1 MKKIILLCTVLT
13 FGLTNA
19 QVFTGK
25 GDMKFQVGAN
35 IQSNATGI
43 QVSADRGIGENMSVG
58 LVATYLLSYTELKVN
73 GVAIDKPEFVD
84 RADFRARFNANIANV
99 MGLEDNL
106 DIYPGLSLGLR
117 NFGGHLGTRYFFTDG
132 FGVFG
137 EAGFPIASY
146 DNDPIEYQKLNNQ
159 FTFTLGVT
167 FNLN

>member
-1 MKKIILLCTVLT
+1 MKKILILCTLLT
-13 FGLTNA
+13 FGMTNA

-35 IQSNATGI
+35 VQNNATGI

-58 LVATYLLSYTELKVN
+58 LVATYLLSYSELKVN
-73 GVAIDKPEFVD
+73 GIGIGKPDFVD
-84 RADFRARFNANIANV
+84 RADIRARFSANIANV
-99 MGLEDNL
+99 MGLEDEF

-117 NFGGHLGTRYFFTDG
+117 NFGGHIGTRYFFTDG

-146 DNDPIEYQKLNNQ
+146 DNNLTKYEKLNNQ
-159 FTFTLGVT
+159 FTFTLGVS